1 MHYDLLLDFGAFSR
15 PVLLQLSDDLAWRVL
30 LPEGPQVLRRQR
42 GAVPFHNKPAEG
54 RWGGGGGGGEM
65 SHTHEQQQ
73 NTQFTVNGC
82 LMLRGVLQKIGGG
95 CKETAYPVN
104 HQKRIFDRNEASLT
118 GHGFC
123 KISNNRL
130 TAGFIATH
138 ANWMTSDQPSY
149 LLVRE
154 C

>member
-1 MHYDLLLDFGAFSR
+1 
-15 PVLLQLSDDLAWRVL
+15 
-30 LPEGPQVLRRQR
+30 
-42 GAVPFHNKPAEG
+42 
-54 RWGGGGGGGEM
+54 M

-95 CKETAYPVN
+95 CEVTAYPVN

-123 KISNNRL
+123 KISHNRL
-130 TAGFIATH
+130 TAGFIANH
-138 ANWMTSDQPSY
+138 AN
-149 LLVRE
+149 
-154 C
+154 